1 MSRLTDMLFIGAMGL
16 IAAGASAMLVQDKVV
31 AADHLDPPSRTDIR
45 FDPTIDLP
53 ADIADIYGWTD
64 ASNLNLLF
72 TFSGPVPGSRG
83 GSFDP
88 AVIYR
93 IHLSTA
99 GRPDD
104 DEFLMEARFG
114 AGTGGNGIR
123 FVGAPGQ
130 TAPIIGPV
138 ERILERDGLKV
149 FSGVVDDPFFFDVLG
164 FRATNSTGVLSIQNN
179 RDFFT
184 NQNDTAIAIQIPIER
199 VSRDTNGD
207 GRFDTRIDVWV
218 DTYRKG
224 GQL

>member
-1 MSRLTDMLFIGAMGL
+1 MSRLMTMLTIGTFGIL
-16 IAAGASAMLVQDKVV
+16 AAGASAVLTTEGSR

-64 ASNLNLLF
+64 ATHLNLVY
-72 TFSGPVPGSRG
+72 TFAGPVPGERG
-83 GSFDP
+83 GFYDP

-93 IHLSTA
+93 FHLSTG

-114 AGTGGNGIR
+114 PGDGGNGIR
-123 FVGAPGQ
+123 FIGAPGQ
-130 TAPIIGPV
+130 TTPIIGPV
-138 ERILERDGLKV
+138 ERILEQDGLRI

-164 FRATNSTGVLSIQNN
+164 FRATNSTGNLAILNT

-184 NQNDTAIAIQIPIER
+184 NQNDTMIGIQIPIER
-199 VSRDTNGD
+199 VTRDTNGD
-207 GRFDTRIDVWV
+207 GRRDSRIDVWV
-218 DTYRKG
+218 DAYRKG

>member
-1 MSRLTDMLFIGAMGL
+1 MPRFTDMLVIAAAGL
-16 IAAGASAMLVQDKVV
+16 AAAGASAVLVQDRST

-64 ASNLNLLF
+64 ATHLNLVY
-72 TFSGPVPGSRG
+72 TFAGPVPGARG
-83 GSFDP
+83 GFYDP

-93 IHLSTA
+93 FHLSTG

-114 AGTGGNGIR
+114 PGTGGNGIR
-123 FVGAPGQ
+123 FIGAPGQ

-138 ERILERDGLKV
+138 ERILEQDGLRV
-149 FSGVVDDPFFFDVLG
+149 FAGVVDDPFFFDVLG
-164 FRATNSTGVLSIQNN
+164 FRATNSTGNLAILNT

-184 NQNDTAIAIQIPIER
+184 NQNDTMIGIQIPIER
-199 VSRDTNGD
+199 VTRDTNGD
-207 GRFDTRIDVWV
+207 GRRDSRIDVWV
-218 DTYRKG
+218 DAYRKG

>member
-1 MSRLTDMLFIGAMGL
+1 MSRFTDMLFIGAMGL
-16 IAAGASAMLVQDKVV
+16 AAAGASAMLVQDRVV

-64 ASNLNLLF
+64 GSNLNLVY
-72 TFSGPVPGSRG
+72 TFGGPVPGARG
-83 GSFDP
+83 AFYDP

-93 IHLSTA
+93 FHLSTS

-114 AGTGGNGIR
+114 PGNGGNGIR
-123 FVGAPGQ
+123 FIGAPGQ
-130 TAPIIGPV
+130 TTPIIGPV
-138 ERILERDGLKV
+138 ERILEQDGLRV
-149 FSGVVDDPFFFDVLG
+149 FSGLVDDPFFFDVLG
-164 FRATNSTGVLSIQNN
+164 FRATNSTGVLSLQNN

-184 NQNDTAIAIQIPIER
+184 NQNDTVIAIQIPLDR

-207 GRFDTRIDVWV
+207 GRFDSRIDVWV
-218 DTYRKG
+218 DAYRKG